1 MNNTET
7 KTMSETSEKP
17 SIDVRTL
24 APQER
29 HPAIFG
35 MLHALA
41 PGQAMVITSDHEPRP
56 LHYQIE
62 MRHPGEFRWEYL
74 EEGPDVWRV
83 EIGRLEDSGC
93 ECSCG
98 GH

>member
-1 MNNTET
+1 
-7 KTMSETSEKP
+7 MSDISAKP

-24 APQER
+24 APRER
-29 HPAIFG
+29 HPTIFG

-41 PGQAMVITSDHEPRP
+41 PGETMVIVSDHEPRP

-62 MRHPGEFRWEYL
+62 MSHPGEFSWEYL
-74 EEGPDVWRV
+74 ETGPEVWRV

-93 ECSCG
+93 QCCCG